1 MSRRKPVTQAEMSRV
16 LKAAQSSGQ
25 KVERFE
31 VDSVTGKM
39 TVVFESGSQTGTL
52 SPFDAWKAKS
62 DARSA

>member
-1 MSRRKPVTQAEMSRV
+1 MSRV

-31 VDSVTGKM
+31 VDPVTGRM
-39 TVVFESGSQTGTL
+39 TVVFENGSQTAPL
-52 SPFDAWKAKS
+52 SPFDAWKAKC